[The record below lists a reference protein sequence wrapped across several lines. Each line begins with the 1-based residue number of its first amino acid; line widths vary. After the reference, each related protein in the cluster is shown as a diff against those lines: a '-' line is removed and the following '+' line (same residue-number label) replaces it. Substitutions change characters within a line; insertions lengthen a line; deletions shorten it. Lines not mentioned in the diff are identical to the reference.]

1 MNEYFRHDFELNNL
15 QAIFNVWMN
24 NQNLS
29 SRASVISSVPIGKLW
44 LLIRYGTIELDIKT
58 SQAHNFA
65 QITPFHRVL
74 EGGNLQNARDENLI
88 IDFTM

>member
-1 MNEYFRHDFELNNL
+1 
-15 QAIFNVWMN
+15 MN

-74 EGGNLQNARDENLI
+74 EGGNLQKGKMQGMKPKNR
-88 IDFTM
+88 FQF